1 MHKHIASNEISE
13 DKNLYNYFVELKYL
27 YVATHETLIL
37 ALTFLILWYINPD
50 KFDVLPQKGDVL
62 PTLPLKK

>member
-37 ALTFLILWYINPD
+37 ALTFLIL
-50 KFDVLPQKGDVL
+50 
-62 PTLPLKK
+62 